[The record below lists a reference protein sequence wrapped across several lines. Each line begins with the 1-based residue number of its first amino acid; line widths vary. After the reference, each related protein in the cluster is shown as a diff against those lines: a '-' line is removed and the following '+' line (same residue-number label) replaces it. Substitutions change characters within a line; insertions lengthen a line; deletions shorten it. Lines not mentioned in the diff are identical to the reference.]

1 MDFHKPPR
9 DLKVLI
15 NILGLVCL
23 SDLKVEMLTSLPYIV
38 SSCINFFILVYTFL
52 GLPWWLRG

>member
-1 MDFHKPPR
+1 MDFHKPLR

-23 SDLKVEMLTSLPYIV
+23 SDLKVKCLLHSPTLSLLILTFSY
-38 SSCINFFILVYTFL
+38 
-52 GLPWWLRG
+52 

>member
-23 SDLKVEMLTSLPYIV
+23 SDLKVKCLLYPRVILSLLRLTFSVLVYI
-38 SSCINFFILVYTFL
+38 ILV
-52 GLPWWLRG
+52 